1 MGLGSAH
8 AAPIVIASGGRP
20 AALQRFWLGSADH
33 KGEEREAFIQS
44 LVHDHPEVI
53 PMADIA
59 PPFMP
64 LVSVCRELPTS
75 AGFLD
80 NLWVT
85 PDGGIVLGECKLF
98 RNPEARRQVIVQAL
112 DYARAVA
119 GLGYE
124 DLEAAARKA
133 LGSPSMTLWSLVSDQ
148 STLEQAQFVDA
159 ISRRLR
165 QSHFM
170 VLIIGDGI
178 QEGVESLTSY
188 LQLHAGLHVGLALV
202 DLSIWRDSDGRLLV
216 LPRIPLHTVLIERGV
231 VTVGPSGEV
240 KVQPPGTQASLQP
253 SAALRTVT
261 ISEQEY
267 FDQLEQR
274 HPGLAAQLRAF
285 LADISNLG
293 IVPEFRKS
301 LVLRWGASPDFDAS
315 PGYIGKDGFVWL
327 SSGWNSAKRLGR
339 PQAGEDYLESVA
351 KIVGGHVRRPEKNWP
366 DVTGPNGRQ
375 VELSELL
382 KAPEKWKAAIAQLIE
397 ETKPTSPAQGQ
408 NAGNYDEDP
417 EMKKAVHGKIGEEDL
432 MSLFDPAN
440 GVPPIPE
447 TQVALHQMMI
457 DQLTDPAQKAA
468 AQAALDARRPI
479 QEITTILYRWN
490 PPKLIGD
497 EGYEN

>member
-1 MGLGSAH
+1 MGSGSAH
-8 AAPIVIASGGRP
+8 AAPIVIISGSRP
-20 AALQRFWLGSADH
+20 SALQRVLLGSAEH
-33 KGEEREAFIQS
+33 MGEEREAFIQN

-75 AGFLD
+75 AGPVD
-80 NLWVT
+80 NLWLT

-112 DYARAVA
+112 DYARAIA

-124 DLEAAARKA
+124 ELEAAARKA
-133 LGSPSMTLWSLVSDQ
+133 LGAPSMTLWSLVSGQ
-148 STLEQAQFVDA
+148 SALAQAQFVDA

-165 QSHFM
+165 HSHFL

-202 DLSIWRDSDGRLLV
+202 ELSIWRDGDGRLLV
-216 LPRIPLHTVLIERGV
+216 LPRIPLHTVLVERGI

-240 KVQPPGTQASLQP
+240 RVQPPDNQASSQR
-253 SAALRTVT
+253 SASPRAFT

-274 HPGLAAQLRAF
+274 HQGLGAQLRAF
-285 LADISNLG
+285 LADVAGLG
-293 IVPEFRKS
+293 VVPEFRKS
-301 LVLRWGASPDFDAS
+301 LVLRWNASPDFDAS
-315 PGYIGKDGFVWL
+315 PGYIGTDGFVWL

-339 PQAGEDYLESVA
+339 PQAGETYLSTVA
-351 KIVGGHVRRPEKNWP
+351 SIVGGHVRRPEKNWP

-375 VELSELL
+375 VELAELL
-382 KAPEKWKAAIAQLIE
+382 KSSDRWKAAIAQLIDD
-397 ETKPTSPAQGQ
+397 TRV
-408 NAGNYDEDP
+408 D
-417 EMKKAVHGKIGEEDL
+417 V
-432 MSLFDPAN
+432 
-440 GVPPIPE
+440 
-447 TQVALHQMMI
+447 
-457 DQLTDPAQKAA
+457 TDH
-468 AQAALDARRPI
+468 
-479 QEITTILYRWN
+479 
-490 PPKLIGD
+490 
-497 EGYEN
+497 

>member
-1 MGLGSAH
+1 MALGSAH
-8 AAPIVIASGGRP
+8 AAPIMIVSGGRP
-20 AALQRFWLGSADH
+20 AALQRLSLGSADH
-33 KGEEREAFIQS
+33 KGEEREAFIQN

-64 LVSVCRELPTS
+64 LVSVCKELPTS

-124 DLEAAARKA
+124 ELEAAARKA
-133 LGSPSMTLWSLVSDQ
+133 LGSPSMTLWSLVSGQ
-148 STLEQAQFVDA
+148 SALEQAQFVDA

-165 QSHFM
+165 RSHFM

-202 DLSIWRDSDGRLLV
+202 DLSIWRDGDNRLLV
-216 LPRIPLHTVLIERGV
+216 LPRIPLHTLLVERGV

-240 KVQPPGTQASLQP
+240 KVQPPGDQVASKQ
-253 SAALRTVT
+253 SASPRTFT

-274 HPGLAAQLRAF
+274 HPGVGAQLRAF
-285 LADISNLG
+285 LTDVSALG
-293 IVPEFRKS
+293 VVPEFRKS
-301 LVLRWGASPDFDAS
+301 LVLRWNASPDFDAS
-315 PGYIGKDGFVWL
+315 PGYIGTDGFVWL
-327 SSGWNSAKRLGR
+327 SNGWNSAKRLGR
-339 PQAGEDYLESVA
+339 PQAGENYLRSVA
-351 KIVGGHVRRPEKNWP
+351 SIVGGHVRRPEKNWP

-382 KAPEKWKAAIAQLIE
+382 KTPEKWKAAIAQLIE
-397 ETKPTSPAQGQ
+397 ETKPTSPDG
-408 NAGNYDEDP
+408 
-417 EMKKAVHGKIGEEDL
+417 H
-432 MSLFDPAN
+432 
-440 GVPPIPE
+440 
-447 TQVALHQMMI
+447 
-457 DQLTDPAQKAA
+457 
-468 AQAALDARRPI
+468 
-479 QEITTILYRWN
+479 
-490 PPKLIGD
+490 
-497 EGYEN
+497 

>member
-1 MGLGSAH
+1 MALGSAH
-8 AAPIVIASGGRP
+8 AAPIMIVSGGRP
-20 AALQRFWLGSADH
+20 AALQRLSLGSADH
-33 KGEEREAFIQS
+33 KGEEREAFIQN

-64 LVSVCRELPTS
+64 LVSVCKELPTS

-98 RNPEARRQVIVQAL
+98 RNPAARRQVIVQAL

-124 DLEAAARKA
+124 ELEAAARKA
-133 LGSPSMTLWSLVSDQ
+133 LGSPSMTLWSRVSGQ
-148 STLEQAQFVDA
+148 SALEQAQFVDA

-202 DLSIWRDSDGRLLV
+202 DLSIWRDGDDRLLV
-216 LPRIPLHTVLIERGV
+216 LPRIPLHTLLVERGV

-240 KVQPPGTQASLQP
+240 KVQPPVDQVASKQ
-253 SAALRTVT
+253 SAPRTFT

-274 HPGLAAQLRAF
+274 RPGLGAQLRAF
-285 LADISNLG
+285 LTDVSDLG
-293 IVPEFRKS
+293 VVPEFRKS

-315 PGYIGKDGFVWL
+315 PGYVDTNGFVWL
-327 SSGWNSAKRLGR
+327 GSGWNSAKRLGHA
-339 PQAGEDYLESVA
+339 QAGENYLTNVA
-351 KIVGGHVRRPEKNWP
+351 RIVGGHIRRPEKNWP
-366 DVTGPNGRQ
+366 DVTAPNNRQ
-375 VELSELL
+375 VEVAELL
-382 KAPEKWKAAIAQLIE
+382 KTPEKWKAAIAQLIE
-397 ETKPTSPAQGQ
+397 DTKPTSSDG
-408 NAGNYDEDP
+408 
-417 EMKKAVHGKIGEEDL
+417 H
-432 MSLFDPAN
+432 
-440 GVPPIPE
+440 
-447 TQVALHQMMI
+447 
-457 DQLTDPAQKAA
+457 
-468 AQAALDARRPI
+468 
-479 QEITTILYRWN
+479 
-490 PPKLIGD
+490 
-497 EGYEN
+497 